1 MPQTRWPVASG
12 DADFAPYLAGMPEAS
27 VAMFSRFI
35 NLARTAG
42 PVIFELQN
50 GLVVLRG
57 TRRIFASVRVAESG
71 LTGHINL
78 TRSLSDPRICRTEQ
92 LTKTL
97 VFNAYQLTSVSDLDD
112 TFGNWLA
119 EGRAVGDGAH
129 LSREAP
135 RHSSRATPDAH

>member
-1 MPQTRWPVASG
+1 MPQARWPAASG

-27 VAMFSRFI
+27 VAMFGRFI
-35 NLARTAG
+35 NLARATG

-57 TRRIFASVRVAESG
+57 TRRIFASVRVADSA

-78 TRSLSDPRICRTEQ
+78 TRSLSDPRIRKTEQ

-97 VFNAYQLTSVSDLDD
+97 VFNAYQLTSVADLDD
-112 TFGNWLA
+112 TFANWLA
-119 EGRAVGDGAH
+119 EGRVIGDGAH
-129 LSREAP
+129 LSRQP
-135 RHSSRATPDAH
+135 PGHSSRATPDAH